1 MTDKEIIK
9 GLIEKDNRVTREFFF
24 ENCRPLFCKVI
35 NYVFNY
41 KVDYDEFVNELYV
54 YLMEDNA
61 QKLKDFDYR
70 CSVYMWLKILAI
82 RYFIKKK
89 KRMIDIN
96 PVHSLFNRQELIT
109 NEENNGAAK
118 DDLERLL
125 GQMPTL
131 RYAYII
137 RKLLIEDNEPTSLA
151 KEMNITTANLYNIK
165 HRAMVQLTQVALKD
179 IKEYGK

>member
-1 MTDKEIIK
+1 
-9 GLIEKDNRVTREFFF
+9 
-24 ENCRPLFCKVI
+24 
-35 NYVFNY
+35 
-41 KVDYDEFVNELYV
+41 
-54 YLMEDNA
+54 
-61 QKLKDFDYR
+61 
-70 CSVYMWLKILAI
+70 MWLKILAI

-125 GQMPTL
+125 AQMPTP

-137 RKLLIEDNEPTSLA
+137 KKLLIEDNEPTSLA